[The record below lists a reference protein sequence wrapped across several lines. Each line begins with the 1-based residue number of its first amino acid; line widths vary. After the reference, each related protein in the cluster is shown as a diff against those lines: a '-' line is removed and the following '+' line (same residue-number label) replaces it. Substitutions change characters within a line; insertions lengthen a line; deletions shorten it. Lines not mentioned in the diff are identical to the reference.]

1 MNKLTKIFILV
12 VYTIVIFSASFL
24 IARVSSKVNRFV
36 EYTTTPYNEDIT
48 VNTQVMEFRQSTKET
63 NTDYEYS
70 KYDLY
75 LFITKLKVCTISNLY
90 AYVGVESEESN
101 YTYTESSSSR
111 TMSNGT
117 YTLSA
122 ISLSNSSTEFAYKKV
137 EEKDGKVVETNHTPK
152 KIYVKIA
159 YDVQYGEKG
168 KKENKEL
175 NYMFEYKDIDT
186 KKFDN
191 YEKRLVLVKESGYID
206 SKDDIFKIK
215 MTHTTTD
222 ATSTKP
228 EYDNIKLNFLEINT
242 SKLENDETVVDSSI
256 NIYGLVGNEK
266 NVTSKYFSKYVKL
279 FSYNGYLNLERSIR
293 TTRTVAI
300 DKNYEIDKLYVTAE
314 IKLSSGKTVKTN
326 YFVDVK
332 DLKNE

>member
-1 MNKLTKIFILV
+1 MIQI
-12 VYTIVIFSASFL
+12 YTTPSCASCRKAKKWFDQYSIPYSEKNIFS
-24 IARVSSKVNRFV
+24 I
-36 EYTTTPYNEDIT
+36 
-48 VNTQVMEFRQSTKET
+48 
-63 NTDYEYS
+63 
-70 KYDLY
+70 
-75 LFITKLKVCTISNLY
+75 KL
-90 AYVGVESEESN
+90 
-101 YTYTESSSSR
+101 
-111 TMSNGT
+111 
-117 YTLSA
+117 
-122 ISLSNSSTEFAYKKV
+122 
-137 EEKDGKVVETNHTPK
+137 
-152 KIYVKIA
+152 
-159 YDVQYGEKG
+159 
-168 KKENKEL
+168 
-175 NYMFEYKDIDT
+175 
-186 KKFDN
+186 
-191 YEKRLVLVKESGYID
+191 